1 MKPDAIPD
9 SVFAHAR
16 AAFAAAG
23 QTLQN
28 VRRDFPEWHLGRPR
42 YALWALDVDVVP
54 VRAAVAGAVSHLDGL
69 LLDDYCRQ
77 PHITLALCGFPAGS
91 PEHPD
96 DFGPATLGAQLAAL
110 QVQAPA
116 PFTVEIGQ
124 LASFSSAPFLAARD
138 VDGGIHA
145 LRRALTGEQPEPGG
159 PYTPH
164 VTVGLYGGAWPTA
177 RVQAQLDGFG
187 GQAAIHCR
195 IERLSLMS
203 YAAPEIG
210 GPLETLADF
219 CLTARQLHWHSEHT
233 ASGFQKTFESSS
245 TGKPI
250 TKPAVH
256 P

>member
-9 SVFAHAR
+9 SVFEHAR

-42 YALWALDVDVVP
+42 YALWALDVDVAP
-54 VRAAVAGAVSHLDGL
+54 VRAAVAGAAAHLDDL
-69 LLDDYCRQ
+69 LLDDYRRQ
-77 PHITLALCGFPAGS
+77 PHITLALCGFPTGS
-91 PEHPD
+91 PEYPD
-96 DFGPATLGAQLAAL
+96 DFGPAALGTQVAAL
-110 QVQAPA
+110 QALTPE
-116 PFTVEIGQ
+116 PFLVEIGR
-124 LASFSSAPFLAARD
+124 LASFSSAPFLTVRD
-138 VDGGIHA
+138 VEGGIHA
-145 LRRALTGEQPEPGG
+145 LRRALTGNPPEPGG

-177 RVQAQLDGFG
+177 HVQPRLDGFD
-187 GQAAIHCR
+187 AHPAIHSR

-219 CLTARQLHWHSEHT
+219 CFATRRLLWRNGGHT
-233 ASGFQKTFESSS
+233 SLLAGPHERAAT
-245 TGKPI
+245 TP
-250 TKPAVH
+250 
-256 P
+256 

>member
-1 MKPDAIPD
+1 MTLRASHPVPHPVPD

-16 AAFAAAG
+16 TAFAAAG

-28 VRRDFPEWHLGRPR
+28 VRRDFPEWHRGRPR
-42 YALWALDVDVVP
+42 YALWALDVDVTS
-54 VRAAVAGAVSHLDGL
+54 VRAAVAGAASHLDGL
-69 LLDDYCRQ
+69 LLDNYRRQ
-77 PHITLALCGFPAGS
+77 PHITLALCGFPTGS

-96 DFGPATLGAQLAAL
+96 DFGPAALGAQLAAL
-110 QVQAPA
+110 QAQAPA
-116 PFTVEIGQ
+116 PFAVEIGQ

-177 RVQAQLDGFG
+177 RVQAQLDGFD
-187 GQAAIHCR
+187 GQAAIHCP

-219 CLTARQLHWHSEHT
+219 CLITQQLVWRKGGQTSPLARLHERTAAT
-233 ASGFQKTFESSS
+233 
-245 TGKPI
+245 P
-250 TKPAVH
+250 
-256 P
+256 

>member
-1 MKPDAIPD
+1 MTLRASHPVPNPIPD
-9 SVFAHAR
+9 SVFEHAR
-16 AAFAAAG
+16 TAFAAAG

-28 VRRDFPEWHLGRPR
+28 VRRDFPEWHRGRPH
-42 YALWALDVDVVP
+42 YALWALDVDVAP
-54 VRAAVAGAVSHLDGL
+54 VREAVAGAASHLDGL
-69 LLDDYCRQ
+69 LLDNYRRQ
-77 PHITLALCGFPAGS
+77 PHITLALCGFPTGS

-96 DFGPATLGAQLAAL
+96 DFGPAALGAQLAAL
-110 QVQAPA
+110 QAQAPA
-116 PFTVEIGQ
+116 PFAVEIGQ

-177 RVQAQLDGFG
+177 RVQAQLDGFD
-187 GQAAIHCR
+187 GQAAIHCP

-219 CLTARQLHWHSEHT
+219 CLITQQLVWRKGGQTSPLARLHERTAAT
-233 ASGFQKTFESSS
+233 
-245 TGKPI
+245 P
-250 TKPAVH
+250 
-256 P
+256 